1 MEQNLNNLP
10 NNQTPIHSPSS
21 DIRRDTEYAE
31 EFLLRKRKLGLQIE
45 KGEAD
50 LEKAVKD
57 RMENPA
63 TSDKAYDNFITKIKN
78 EIEILKFKRDNLHN
92 ETTH

>member
-1 MEQNLNNLP
+1 MEQNLNKQP
-10 NNQTPIHSPSS
+10 
-21 DIRRDTEYAE
+21 DIEKISNIQIDPTRDSNGVFE